1 MSLLR
6 SRKQEEWSG
15 IRLEL
20 VIYAGRYKLTVGPI
34 PSFVWAVVET
44 AEVAT
49 MLILSI
55 ILWLR

>member
-1 MSLLR
+1 MGILKT
-6 SRKQEEWSG
+6 RKQEEWSG

-20 VIYAGRYKLTVGPI
+20 VIYAGRYKLTVGPV
-34 PSFVWAVVET
+34 PSVVWAVVET